1 MLSSNQLIEEYG
13 MIVQNVTI
21 RNFKGIEDKA
31 IDFKPGFNLIK
42 SANGKGKT
50 AILEAIAVGVGGFV
64 AGLEGVAT
72 RHFSADEVRTSYAT
86 VGDGSYSKKHFVP
99 VEVSMN
105 VDLYGEEISWT
116 RGRSSIKSSR
126 STTQP
131 RDICRKAEKMAEDD
145 NTELPILAYLGAGR
159 VWAQKREKSEN
170 VFRKQYFR
178 TVGYTDTLVEAS
190 NIKLL
195 LNWCARMEQISWQK
209 EMKISEYE
217 AVKKAVADFMNHME
231 NCTDHEVFY
240 DKQNEEVLYKKEGQ
254 VQPVMQLSAGYQSL
268 IWMVFDIA
276 YRMAVLNPAKKDKI
290 AETAGVVLIDEI
302 DMHLHPKWQWNVINA
317 LRELFPNVQF
327 IAATH
332 SPILFASAKNVWVID
347 VDDDEITYSYSHYG
361 IDVNTS
367 LSVYQG
373 TKEVTK
379 EVQEKVEA
387 FYNAMDEERYDVA
400 KVVLEELEINTAP
413 THPLLV
419 ELRTRYDFETEN
431 WEN

>member
-1 MLSSNQLIEEYG
+1 
-13 MIVQNVTI
+13 MIIQNVAI
-21 RNFKGIEDKA
+21 KNFKGIEDKI
-31 IDFKPGFNLIK
+31 IDFKSGFNLIK
-42 SANGKGKT
+42 GVNGKGKT
-50 AILEAIAVGVGGFV
+50 SILEAIAVGMGGFV

-86 VGDGSYSKKHFVP
+86 VG
-99 VEVSMN
+99 
-105 VDLYGEEISWT
+105 
-116 RGRSSIKSSR
+116 
-126 STTQP
+126 
-131 RDICRKAEKMAEDD
+131 
-145 NTELPILAYLGAGR
+145 AGR
-159 VWAQKREKSEN
+159 VWAQKREKAEN

-195 LNWCARMEQISWQK
+195 LNWCARMEQIPWQK

-231 NCTDHEVFY
+231 NCTGHEVFY
-240 DKQNEEVLYKKEGQ
+240 DKQNEEVLYKKDGL

-276 YRMAVLNPAKKDKI
+276 YRMAVLNPAKKDRI
-290 AETAGVVLIDEI
+290 AETRGVVLIDEI

-317 LRELFPNVQF
+317 LREVFPNVQF

-332 SPILFASAKNVWVID
+332 SPILFASAKDVWLID
-347 VDDDEITYSYSHYG
+347 VDDEEISYSYSHYG

-373 TKEVTK
+373 TKEVTE
-379 EVQEKVEA
+379 EVQQKVDA
-387 FYNAMDEERYDVA
+387 FYNAMDDERYDVA
-400 KVVLEELEINTAP
+400 KVLLEELEISTAP